1 MPNLRNKPNYAGS
14 IKHNILIVDDE
25 DDTAL
30 YFKIVLEGA
39 GFYVDVFN
47 DPSKALNNFKPNFYD
62 LLLIDIK
69 MPGMSG
75 FQLHNALKVLDDSIK
90 VCFITAFEPYYQ
102 SLKEEYG
109 LDMKCFIKKPISED
123 DLISRVVENIITSD

>member
-1 MPNLRNKPNYAGS
+1 MPNLGGKPNYAGS

-25 DDTAL
+25 DDAAL

-47 DPSKALNNFKPNFYD
+47 DPSKALSNFKPNFYD

-75 FQLHNALKVLDDSIK
+75 FQLHNSLKVLDDSIK

-102 SLKEEYG
+102 SLKEVYE
-109 LDMKCFIKKPISED
+109 LDVKCFIKKPISED
-123 DLISRVVENIITSD
+123 ELISRVVEHIITSD

>member
-1 MPNLRNKPNYAGS
+1 MPNLRSKPNYAES

-102 SLKEEYG
+102 SLKEEYE
-109 LDMKCFIKKPISED
+109 LDVKCFIKKPISED
-123 DLISRVVENIITSD
+123 ELISRVVEHIITSD